1 MNLLRSF
8 SVYTIAAF
16 LTQAINFLL
25 LPLFTNYLSPGDFG
39 ILSLITTFATFLSPL
54 ILLSI
59 DGAISIEFYKNEFSD
74 LRTYISSAIAISV
87 IAASVILLIVLV
99 LSSWLSVI
107 FGIPRIW
114 LIVTPI
120 FGLLETFKI
129 INLLL
134 FQVQKK
140 ATQYALYSIS
150 STLLNIS
157 LALFFVIVLKYNY
170 AGRMYSQY
178 IASILF
184 FMLACYY
191 LTRNKYLTI
200 KINRKMMHDA
210 LAYGTPLVL
219 HSLGFIIINLA
230 DRLFVSHY
238 HGNTALGIYSLAYT
252 IGSLISIVALA
263 FTNAWTPHLFE
274 LLKENTSASKQRI
287 VKVIYLF
294 IGGLFLSTLVLIVMT
309 RPVFRLFIG
318 PKFYA
323 GADIV
328 PWIAFSS
335 FFFGCY
341 LAFTNLI
348 FYLKKNRIF
357 GIAAVINIFVNLV
370 LNFMLIPQLGI
381 IGAAYATF
389 ISFLIFALIISTI
402 AIRAFPQLPWLNL
415 KKEP

>member
-1 MNLLRSF
+1 MNLLKSF
-8 SVYTIAAF
+8 SVYTLAAF

-25 LPLFTNYLSPGDFG
+25 LPLFTNYLSPADFG

-54 ILLSI
+54 ILLSV
-59 DGAISIEFYKNEFSD
+59 DGAISIEFYKSEFSD
-74 LRTYISSAIAISV
+74 LRTYISSSIAISV
-87 IAASVILLIVLV
+87 IAASFLLILMML
-99 LSSWLSVI
+99 LSSWLSVL

-140 ATQYALYSIS
+140 ASYYALYSFS
-150 STLLNIS
+150 STLLNIT

-178 IASILF
+178 IASLIF

-191 LTRNKYLTI
+191 LTRNKYLTFRVN
-200 KINRKMMHDA
+200 KKMMQDA
-210 LAYGTPLVL
+210 LSYGTPLVL

-238 HGNTALGIYSLAYT
+238 NGNVALGIYSLAYT
-252 IGSLISIVALA
+252 VGSVISIVALA

-274 LLKENTSASKQRI
+274 LLKENSLGSRLKI

-294 IGGLFLSTLVLIVMT
+294 ISGLFVSTILLILLT
-309 RPVFRLFIG
+309 PPVFRLLIG
-318 PKFYA
+318 PRFYT
-323 GADIV
+323 GVNIV

-341 LAFTNLI
+341 LAFTNLL

-357 GIAAVINIFVNLV
+357 AIAAIINIFVNLI
-370 LNFMLIPQLGI
+370 LNFLLIPKLGI

-389 ISFLIFALIISTI
+389 ISFLIFAVIIVTI
-402 AIRAFPQLPWLNL
+402 AIRSFPQMPWLNF
-415 KKEP
+415 KEVS